1 MDKGQK
7 SILNNHLHQNLKKII
22 EHCVYEENKKRCL
35 VIKLFN
41 TILEISKWENP
52 IGNIIFKNNLYF
64 LFLNQKR

>member
-22 EHCVYEENKKRCL
+22 EHCVYEDNKKWCL

-41 TILEISKWENP
+41 TILEILK
-52 IGNIIFKNNLYF
+52 
-64 LFLNQKR
+64 